1 MIQSFN
7 DLTIPE
13 FTIYNLEIAIYGRKH
28 YYRPVMAPWSL
39 NRL

>member
-13 FTIYNLEIAIYGRKH
+13 FTIYNLEIAIYEESTI
-28 YYRPVMAPWSL
+28 YRP
-39 NRL
+39 